1 MVEVAQIETDLLAF
15 VRREVFAPQVDAT
28 LDTDL
33 VAAGFDSMSLV
44 RLLVFVETTY
54 GMWVPESEITGES
67 LQNLRTLASTV
78 ARLLNAR

>member
-1 MVEVAQIETDLLAF
+1 MVEAAQIETDLLAF
-15 VRREVFAPQVDAT
+15 VRREVFATQVDAT

-44 RLLVFVETTY
+44 RLLVFVEQTY

-67 LQNLRTLASTV
+67 LQNLRTLARTV

>member
-1 MVEVAQIETDLLAF
+1 MVEAAQIETDLLAF
-15 VRREVFAPQVDAT
+15 VRREVFATQVDAT

-44 RLLVFVETTY
+44 RLLVFVEQTY